1 MLGDARDLER
11 MRDGVRRLAQLALGD
26 AVQAVAEQVY
36 VSPGGWVGGDDRPLS
51 LEQLLALSDDD
62 LNELVLAVA
71 GDAQHATSTCRMGAS
86 DDDNAVVDPECRVRG
101 FAGLRVADA
110 SVMPTVPC
118 ANTHLTTL
126 MIGEKV
132 AEMLTR

>member
-1 MLGDARDLER
+1 M
-11 MRDGVRRLAQLALGD
+11 
-26 AVQAVAEQVY
+26 
-36 VSPGGWVGGDDRPLS
+36 
-51 LEQLLALSDDD
+51 
-62 LNELVLAVA
+62 LAVA
-71 GDAQHATSTCRMGAS
+71 GDAQHATSTCRMGAP

-101 FAGLRVADA
+101 FDGLRVADA

-132 AEMLTR
+132 ADMLKA